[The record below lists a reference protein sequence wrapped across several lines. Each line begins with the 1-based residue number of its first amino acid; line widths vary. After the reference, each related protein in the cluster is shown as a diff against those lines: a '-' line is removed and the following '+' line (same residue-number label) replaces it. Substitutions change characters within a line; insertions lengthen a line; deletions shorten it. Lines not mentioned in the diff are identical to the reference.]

1 TAPSSCLV
9 TEWGEWD
16 ECSASCGTGMKRRHR
31 MIKMTPA
38 DGSMCK
44 AETTEAEKCM
54 MPECPIDCELTE
66 WSQWSECNTSCGKGH
81 MIRTRMIKIEPQF
94 GGTACPETVQ
104 RTKCRVRKCLR
115 GPGMEKRRWK
125 EAR

>member
-1 TAPSSCLV
+1 
-9 TEWGEWD
+9 
-16 ECSASCGTGMKRRHR
+16 
-31 MIKMTPA
+31 
-38 DGSMCK
+38 
-44 AETTEAEKCM
+44 
-54 MPECPIDCELTE
+54 
-66 WSQWSECNTSCGKGH
+66 

-125 EAR
+125 EAREKRRSEQAKKNIDNEQYPGECETIFQHAYVCFSFLPDRSL